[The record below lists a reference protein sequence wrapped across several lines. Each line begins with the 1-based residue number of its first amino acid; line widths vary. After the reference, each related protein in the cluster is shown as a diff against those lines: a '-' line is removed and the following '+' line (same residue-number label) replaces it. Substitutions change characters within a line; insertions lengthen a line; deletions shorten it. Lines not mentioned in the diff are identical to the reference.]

1 MSPAH
6 IVAVIAS
13 TAAGIHHQAKP
24 PPDYAAWARVAQCE
38 SGGWRVLGAAYPNS
52 LGISAVNWARFGG
65 RPQPV
70 GRVNMTGRIQAIRIA
85 DRLIRAY
92 RIPIPDQQGCAA
104 W

>member
-1 MSPAH
+1 MTVARF
-6 IVAVIAS
+6 VAVVIGTIA
-13 TAAGIHHQAKP
+13 AHHPKLPA
-24 PPDYAAWARVAQCE
+24 DYGAWSKVARCE
-38 SGGWRVLGAAYPNS
+38 SGGWRVLGANYPNS
-52 LGISAVNWARFGG
+52 LGISAVNWRAFGG

-92 RIPIPDQQGCAA
+92 RIPIPDQTGCAA